1 MVNECQSE
9 GDKFQRKMFELEEAM
24 CDDIASYKRQSAYQ
38 TVSIDIETIQQYW
51 DFGSEVLNKQQK
63 EIKGS

>member
-1 MVNECQSE
+1 
-9 GDKFQRKMFELEEAM
+9 MFELEEAM